1 MSEEPIKRRTRTA
14 DEAYAALARLCARA
28 EKSSG
33 DARRLMRTWGVPES
47 EREGVLRRLLN
58 ERFIDDSRYAAAF
71 VRDKIALSGWG
82 PYKIRTAL
90 AAKGV
95 ARETIDEALS
105 ECDRAKM
112 DDRLGTML
120 LRKHAALRGG
130 TPFERRAK
138 LMRYGLS
145 LGYDYSTVTDCVEN
159 IVKDIGNEE

>member
-1 MSEEPIKRRTRTA
+1 MSEEVTKRRTRTP

-33 DARRLMRTWGVPES
+33 DARRLMRTWGVPEDK
-47 EREGVLRRLLN
+47 REGVLQRLLR
-58 ERFIDDSRYAAAF
+58 ERFIDDRRYASAF

-95 ARETIDEALS
+95 AREIIDEALG
-105 ECDRAKM
+105 ECDRTKM
-112 DDRLGTML
+112 DNRLEQML
-120 LRKHAALRGG
+120 QRKINSLRGG

-145 LGYDYSTVTDCVEN
+145 LGYDYSTVMERVEDL
-159 IVKDIGNEE
+159 IKE

>member
-1 MSEEPIKRRTRTA
+1 MSEEVTKRRTRTP

-33 DARRLMRTWGVPES
+33 DARRLMRTWGVPEDK
-47 EREGVLRRLLN
+47 REGVLQRLLR
-58 ERFIDDSRYAAAF
+58 ERFIDDRRYASAF

-95 ARETIDEALS
+95 AREIIDEALA
-105 ECDRAKM
+105 ECDRTKM
-112 DDRLGTML
+112 DNRLDQML
-120 LRKHAALRGG
+120 QRKLNSLRGG
-130 TPFERRAK
+130 TPFERRTK

-145 LGYDYSTVTDCVEN
+145 LGYDYSTVMERVEDL
-159 IVKDIGNEE
+159 IKE

>member
-1 MSEEPIKRRTRTA
+1 MSEEIIKRRTRTA
-14 DEAYAALARLCARA
+14 DQAYVALARLCARA

-47 EREGVLRRLLN
+47 EREGVLQRLLR
-58 ERFIDDSRYAAAF
+58 ERFIDDSRYASAF

-95 ARETIDEALS
+95 AREVIDEALG
-105 ECDRAKM
+105 ECDRTKM
-112 DDRLGTML
+112 DSRLEQML
-120 LRKHAALRGG
+120 QRKLGSLREG
-130 TPFERRAK
+130 TPYERRAK

-145 LGYDYSTVTDCVEN
+145 LGYDYSTVADRVEEL
-159 IVKDIGNEE
+159 IKEID

>member
-1 MSEEPIKRRTRTA
+1 MSEEVTKRRTRTP

-33 DARRLMRTWGVPES
+33 DARRLMRTWGVPEDK
-47 EREGVLRRLLN
+47 REGVLQRLLQ
-58 ERFIDDSRYAAAF
+58 ERFIDDRRYASAF

-95 ARETIDEALS
+95 AREIIDEALG
-105 ECDRAKM
+105 ECDRTKM
-112 DDRLGTML
+112 DNRLEQML
-120 LRKHAALRGG
+120 QRKINSLRGG

-145 LGYDYSTVTDCVEN
+145 LGYDYSTVMERVEDL
-159 IVKDIGNEE
+159 IKE

>member
-1 MSEEPIKRRTRTA
+1 MSEEIIKRRTRTA

-47 EREGVLRRLLN
+47 EREGVLQRLLR
-58 ERFIDDSRYAAAF
+58 ERFIDDSRYASAF

-95 ARETIDEALS
+95 AREIIDEAWG
-105 ECDRAKM
+105 ECDRTKM
-112 DDRLGTML
+112 DHRLEQL
-120 LRKHAALRGG
+120 LQRKLGSLRGG
-130 TPFERRAK
+130 TPYERRAK
-138 LMRYGLS
+138 LMRCGLS
-145 LGYDYSTVTDCVEN
+145 LGYDYSTVADRVEEL
-159 IVKDIGNEE
+159 IKEID

>member
-1 MSEEPIKRRTRTA
+1 MSEEVTKRRTRTA

-33 DARRLMRTWGVPES
+33 DARRLMRTWGVPEDK
-47 EREGVLRRLLN
+47 REGVLQRLLQ
-58 ERFIDDSRYAAAF
+58 ERFIDDRRYASAF

-95 ARETIDEALS
+95 AREIIDEALG
-105 ECDRAKM
+105 ECDRTKM
-112 DDRLGTML
+112 DNRLEQML
-120 LRKHAALRGG
+120 QRKINSLRGG

-145 LGYDYSTVTDCVEN
+145 LGYDYSTVMERVEDL
-159 IVKDIGNEE
+159 IKE

>member
-1 MSEEPIKRRTRTA
+1 MSEEVTKRRTRTP

-33 DARRLMRTWGVPES
+33 DARRLMRTWGVPEDK
-47 EREGVLRRLLN
+47 REGVLQRLLR
-58 ERFIDDSRYAAAF
+58 ERFIDDRRYASAF

-95 ARETIDEALS
+95 AREIIDEALG
-105 ECDRAKM
+105 ECDRTKM
-112 DDRLGTML
+112 DNRLEQML
-120 LRKHAALRGG
+120 QRKINSLRGG

-145 LGYDYSTVTDCVEN
+145 LGYDFSTVMERVEDL
-159 IVKDIGNEE
+159 IKE

>member
-1 MSEEPIKRRTRTA
+1 MSEEITKRRTRTA
-14 DEAYAALARLCARA
+14 DEAYTALARLCARA

-47 EREGVLRRLLN
+47 EREGVLQRLLR
-58 ERFIDDSRYAAAF
+58 ERFIDDSRYASAF

-95 ARETIDEALS
+95 AREVINEALA
-105 ECDRAKM
+105 ECDRTKM
-112 DDRLGTML
+112 DGRLEQML
-120 LRKHAALRGG
+120 RRKLSALRGG
-130 TPFERRAK
+130 TPYERRAK

-145 LGYDYSTVTDCVEN
+145 LGYDYSAVVDQVE
-159 IVKDIGNEE
+159 DIIKE

>member
-1 MSEEPIKRRTRTA
+1 MSEEVTKRRTRTA

-47 EREGVLRRLLN
+47 EREGVLKRLLR
-58 ERFIDDSRYAAAF
+58 ERFIDDSRYASAF

-90 AAKGV
+90 TAKGV
-95 ARETIDEALS
+95 ARDIIDEALS
-105 ECDRAKM
+105 ECDRTKM
-112 DDRLGTML
+112 DSRLEQML
-120 LRKHAALRGG
+120 NRKLGSLHTG
-130 TPFERRAK
+130 TPYERRAK

-145 LGYDYSTVTDCVEN
+145 LGYDYSTVADRVEDL
-159 IVKDIGNEE
+159 IKEID

>member
-33 DARRLMRTWGVPES
+33 DASRLMRTWGVPES
-47 EREGVLRRLLN
+47 ERESVLRRLLN

-95 ARETIDEALS
+95 ARDIIDEALA
-105 ECDRAKM
+105 ECDHAKM
-112 DDRLGTML
+112 SDRLDTML
-120 LRKHAALRGG
+120 QRKCAALRGG

-145 LGYDYSTVTDCVEN
+145 LGYDYSAVTDRVEEL
-159 IVKDIGNEE
+159 IKEID

>member
-58 ERFIDDSRYAAAF
+58 ERFIDDSRYVAAF

-95 ARETIDEALS
+95 AREIIDEALS

-112 DDRLGTML
+112 DDRLDTML
-120 LRKHAALRGG
+120 RRKFSTLREG

-145 LGYDYSTVTDCVEN
+145 LGYDYSSVTDYVES
-159 IVKDIGNEE
+159 IVKDVNEEE

>member
-1 MSEEPIKRRTRTA
+1 
-14 DEAYAALARLCARA
+14 
-28 EKSSG
+28 
-33 DARRLMRTWGVPES
+33 MRTWGVPET
-47 EREGVLRRLLN
+47 EREGVLQRLLR

-95 ARETIDEALS
+95 AREIIDEVLG

-112 DDRLGTML
+112 EDRLDTML
-120 LRKHAALRGG
+120 RRKLGSLRGG
-130 TPFERRAK
+130 TAYERRAK

-145 LGYDYSTVTDCVEN
+145 LGYDYSAVADRIEDMIKEEN
-159 IVKDIGNEE
+159 D